1 MRVCVSAREGDRKR
15 ARKKERKKE
24 RKRER
29 ERERDSVKTE
39 KGPLN
44 LIRVVFWSVSDIFPP
59 RHRSR

>member
-1 MRVCVSAREGDRKR
+1 MRQKES
-15 ARKKERKKE
+15 KKERE
-24 RKRER
+24 RGRRER
-29 ERERDSVKTE
+29 EKDSVKTE

>member
-1 MRVCVSAREGDRKR
+1 VNEAEREQ
-15 ARKKERKKE
+15 E

-29 ERERDSVKTE
+29 EKRERERFRKNG